1 LRRHSRP
8 GRDKRALPCAHGAAR
23 SWVLAAIA
31 LVIVLLA
38 AAIIAVVVLYRRP
51 QPPPTVVTAPVA
63 PPQPESAAAA
73 AQQAVVAYLQHL
85 QNDEYQAAYE
95 LLTADSRKRHS
106 LEEFQRLAKQGIPF
120 YDRSSATVSLTG
132 ADRAEVTLHQTE
144 DPASITITAAKENG
158 LWRIVYLRGRP
169 GSPYP

>member
-1 LRRHSRP
+1 
-8 GRDKRALPCAHGAAR
+8 
-23 SWVLAAIA
+23 V

-38 AAIIAVVVLYRRP
+38 AAIITFVVLYPRSQR
-51 QPPPTVVTAPVA
+51 PPTVVTGPVA
-63 PPQPESAAAA
+63 PQPESPEAA

-85 QNDEYQAAYE
+85 QNDAYQAAYE
-95 LLTADSRKRHS
+95 LLTVDSRKRHS

-120 YDRSSATVSLTG
+120 YDLSSATVSLTG
-132 ADRAEVTLHQTE
+132 ADRAEVTVHQTE